1 MQRLPYAIQLTG
13 NWIYKFNLSKMSKI
27 FNTRSN
33 QAMNDI
39 WLLIFRVS
47 AGAFMITHGL
57 PKLNRLLTGGAADFP
72 DPLGVG
78 GVLSNI
84 LAVSGE
90 VLFPALV
97 ILGLMTRLSAIPV
110 IITMAVAAFVVHGSD
125 PFQRKEMALL
135 YLVVFTTILV
145 FGAGKYS
152 FDNFLG
158 KKRR

>member
-1 MQRLPYAIQLTG
+1 
-13 NWIYKFNLSKMSKI
+13 MSKL

-33 QAMNDI
+33 QMLNDL

-57 PKLNRLLTGGAADFP
+57 PKLNMLLTGGSADFP
-72 DPLGVG
+72 DPLGIG
-78 GVLSNI
+78 GLFSNI

-90 VLFPALV
+90 VFFPALV

-110 IITMAVAAFVVHGSD
+110 IITMAVAAFIVHGND

-135 YLVVFTTILV
+135 YLIVFITILV

-152 FDNFLG
+152 FDQFLG

>member
-1 MQRLPYAIQLTG
+1 
-13 NWIYKFNLSKMSKI
+13 MSKL
-27 FNTRSN
+27 FNTRSH
-33 QAMNDI
+33 QVLNDL
-39 WLLIFRVS
+39 WLLVFRVS

-57 PKLNRLLTGGAADFP
+57 PKLNRLFSGGSADFP

-78 GVLSNI
+78 GLFSNI

-90 VLFPALV
+90 VLFPAMI
-97 ILGLMTRLSAIPV
+97 ILGLLTRLSAIPV
-110 IITMAVAAFVVHGSD
+110 IITMAVAAFVVHGND